1 MTNHHVIATF
11 PGAGIEVLKILNTSI
26 ISRHPAIGFVVTEG
40 ELDIG
45 HGFKPSSHNW
55 TRPVTAEGVV
65 VNDYALVY
73 PSGKIDRVRDDF
85 GEAESFSSLME
96 FECALLDEKEA
107 ALAAWDEVRVKARV
121 ARIDE
126 LKEAETA

>member
-65 VNDYALVY
+65 VSDYALSERRDRPGPRRLRRGRELLVTH
-73 PSGKIDRVRDDF
+73 RVR
-85 GEAESFSSLME
+85 
-96 FECALLDEKEA
+96 
-107 ALAAWDEVRVKARV
+107 VRPAGREGSR
-121 ARIDE
+121 AGG
-126 LKEAETA
+126 LG

>member
-55 TRPVTAEGVV
+55 TRPVTAE
-65 VNDYALVY
+65 
-73 PSGKIDRVRDDF
+73 
-85 GEAESFSSLME
+85 
-96 FECALLDEKEA
+96 KEA

-126 LKEAETA
+126 LKEAKTA